1 MSRPL
6 VVLGVTG
13 GIAAYKS
20 ADLIRRLKEQD
31 LDVQVIT
38 TKSALK
44 FVGETTFAAL
54 SGHPVISDI
63 WDNAHEVEHVNVA
76 KKADAIVVAPATA
89 DFLAHLAY
97 GFANDVL
104 LATLLVAK
112 CPIIL
117 APAMH
122 TEMWENSA
130 TKENVATLRKRG
142 FLVLDPAVG
151 KLTGEDSGVGRLPDT
166 TEIAQVVKQVM
177 NRKNA
182 NLGKDLVGL
191 NVLISAGGTR
201 EAIDPVRFIGNRA
214 SGKQGVALA
223 LSALSRGAKVT
234 LVGANLSVNVPAG
247 VEFIS
252 ANTAK
257 EMQEQMQLRAGSADV
272 VIMNAAVADYFIAN
286 PDSNKIK
293 KKDEKLTIELDK
305 TTDILSVLADSKP
318 IKQFLVGFAA
328 ETTTDDDDLITSAK
342 AKLESK
348 KADLI
353 VGNKVSKSVGIS
365 SDENEVIMVTAN
377 EAVLLP
383 KADKLLLAD
392 AMWDFIVKQLAKVG
406 REEKSPVEPDLV

>member
-63 WDNAHEVEHVNVA
+63 WNNAHEVEHVNIA
-76 KKADAIVVAPATA
+76 KKADAIIVAPATA

-151 KLTGEDSGVGRLPDT
+151 KLTGEDSGVGRLPET
-166 TEIAQVVKQVM
+166 TEIAQVVKQVI

-201 EAIDPVRFIGNRA
+201 EAIDPIRFIGNRA

-286 PDSNKIK
+286 PDENKIK

-318 IKQFLVGFAA
+318 IKQYLVGFAA
-328 ETTTDDDDLITSAK
+328 ETTTDDDDLIASAK
-342 AKLESK
+342 SKLESK

-406 REEKSPVEPDLV
+406 REEKSPVEPDLA

>member
-166 TEIAQVVKQVM
+166 TEIAQLVKQVI

-201 EAIDPVRFIGNRA
+201 EAIDPIRFIGNRA

-223 LSALSRGAKVT
+223 FSALSRGAKVT

-293 KKDEKLTIELDK
+293 KKDEKLTIDLDK

-318 IKQFLVGFAA
+318 IKQYLVGFAA
-328 ETTTDDDDLITSAK
+328 ETTTNDDDLIASAK
-342 AKLESK
+342 SKLESK

-353 VGNKVSKSVGIS
+353 VGNKVSNSVGIS

-406 REEKSPVEPDLV
+406 REEKSPVEPDLA

>member
-63 WDNAHEVEHVNVA
+63 WNNAHEVEHVNVA
-76 KKADAIVVAPATA
+76 KKADAIIVAPATA

-104 LATLLVAK
+104 LATLLIAK

-151 KLTGEDSGVGRLPDT
+151 KLTGEDSGVGRLPET
-166 TEIAQVVKQVM
+166 TEIAQVVKQVI

-201 EAIDPVRFIGNRA
+201 EAIDPIRFIGNRA

-286 PDSNKIK
+286 PDENKIK
-293 KKDEKLTIELDK
+293 KKDEKLSIELDK

-318 IKQFLVGFAA
+318 IKQYLVGFAA
-328 ETTTDDDDLITSAK
+328 ETTTDDDDLIASARS
-342 AKLESK
+342 KLESK

-406 REEKSPVEPDLV
+406 REEKSPVEPDLA

>member
-63 WDNAHEVEHVNVA
+63 WNNAHEVEHVNVA

-166 TEIAQVVKQVM
+166 TEIAQVVRQVI

-201 EAIDPVRFIGNRA
+201 EAIDPIRFIGNRA

-272 VIMNAAVADYFIAN
+272 VIMNAAVADYFIAI
-286 PDSNKIK
+286 PDENKIK
-293 KKDEKLTIELDK
+293 KKDEKLAIELDK

-318 IKQFLVGFAA
+318 IKQYLVGFAA
-328 ETTTDDDDLITSAK
+328 ETTTDDDDLIASAK
-342 AKLESK
+342 SKLESK

-406 REEKSPVEPDLV
+406 REEKSPVEPDLA

>member
-44 FVGETTFAAL
+44 FIGETTFAAL
-54 SGHPVISDI
+54 SGNPVISDI

-166 TEIAQVVKQVM
+166 TEIAQVVKQVI

-272 VIMNAAVADYFIAN
+272 VIMNAAVADYFMAN
-286 PDSNKIK
+286 PDENKIK

-305 TTDILSVLADSKP
+305 TTDILKVLADSKP

-328 ETTTDDDDLITSAK
+328 ETTTDDDDLIASAK
-342 AKLESK
+342 SKLESK

-406 REEKSPVEPDLV
+406 REEKSPVEPDLA

>member
-1 MSRPL
+1 MSRTL

-63 WDNAHEVEHVNVA
+63 WNNAHEVEHVNVA

-151 KLTGEDSGVGRLPDT
+151 KLTGEDSGVGRLPET
-166 TEIAQVVKQVM
+166 TEIAQVVKQVI

-201 EAIDPVRFIGNRA
+201 EAIDPIRFIGNRA

-272 VIMNAAVADYFIAN
+272 VIMNAAVADYFIAI
-286 PDSNKIK
+286 PDENKIK

-318 IKQFLVGFAA
+318 IKQYLVGFAA
-328 ETTTDDDDLITSAK
+328 ETTTDDDDLIASAK
-342 AKLESK
+342 SKLESK

-406 REEKSPVEPDLV
+406 REEKSPVEPDLA

>member
-166 TEIAQVVKQVM
+166 TEIAQVVKQVI

-201 EAIDPVRFIGNRA
+201 EAIDPIRFIGNRA

-293 KKDEKLTIELDK
+293 KKDEKLKIELDK
-305 TTDILSVLADSKP
+305 TTDILSVLAESKP
-318 IKQFLVGFAA
+318 IKQYLVGFAA

-342 AKLESK
+342 SKLESK

-353 VGNKVSKSVGIS
+353 VGNKVSNSVGIS

-406 REEKSPVEPDLV
+406 REEKSPVEPDLA

>member
-54 SGHPVISDI
+54 SGHLVISDI
-63 WDNAHEVEHVNVA
+63 WNNAHEVEHVNVA
-76 KKADAIVVAPATA
+76 KKADAIIVAPATA

-166 TEIAQVVKQVM
+166 TEIAQVVKQVI

-201 EAIDPVRFIGNRA
+201 EAIDPIRFIGNRA

-286 PDSNKIK
+286 PDENKIK

-318 IKQFLVGFAA
+318 IKQYLVGFAA
-328 ETTTDDDDLITSAK
+328 ETTTDDDDLIASAK
-342 AKLESK
+342 SKLESK
-348 KADLI
+348 K
-353 VGNKVSKSVGIS
+353 S
-365 SDENEVIMVTAN
+365 
-377 EAVLLP
+377 
-383 KADKLLLAD
+383 
-392 AMWDFIVKQLAKVG
+392 
-406 REEKSPVEPDLV
+406 

>member
-166 TEIAQVVKQVM
+166 TEIAQVVKQVI

-247 VEFIS
+247 VEYIS

-293 KKDEKLTIELDK
+293 KKDDKLTIELDK
-305 TTDILSVLADSKP
+305 TTDILSVLAESKP
-318 IKQFLVGFAA
+318 IKQYLVGFAA

-342 AKLESK
+342 SKLESK

-353 VGNKVSKSVGIS
+353 VGNKVSNSVGIS
-365 SDENEVIMVTAN
+365 SDENEVIMVTAK

-406 REEKSPVEPDLV
+406 REEKSPVEPDLA

>member
-20 ADLIRRLKEQD
+20 ADLIRRLKDQD
-31 LDVQVIT
+31 FDVQVIT

-54 SGHPVISDI
+54 SGNPVISDI
-63 WDNAHEVEHVNVA
+63 WNNAHDVEHVNIA

-122 TEMWENSA
+122 TEMWENPA
-130 TKENVATLRKRG
+130 TKDNVATLRKRG

-166 TEIAQVVKQVM
+166 TEIAQVVKQVI

-201 EAIDPVRFIGNRA
+201 EAIDPIRFIGNRA

-234 LVGANLSVNVPAG
+234 LVGANLSTNVPAG

-257 EMQEQMQLRAGSADV
+257 EMQEQMQLRAGSADI
-272 VIMNAAVADYFIAN
+272 VIMNAAVADYFVAN
-286 PDSNKIK
+286 PQENKIK
-293 KKDEKLTIELDK
+293 KSNEKLTIELDK
-305 TTDILSVLADSKP
+305 TTDILSILADSKP
-318 IKQFLVGFAA
+318 LKQYLVGFAA
-328 ETTTDDDDLITSAK
+328 ETTANDDELIASAK
-342 AKLESK
+342 SKLESK

-353 VGNKVSKSVGIS
+353 VGNKVSNSAGIN

-377 EAVLLP
+377 EEVRLP
-383 KADKLLLAD
+383 KSDKLLLAD
-392 AMWDFIVKQLAKVG
+392 AVWDFIVKELAKVG
-406 REEKSPVEPDLV
+406 RERKSPVEPDLA

>member
-54 SGHPVISDI
+54 SGQPVISDI
-63 WDNAHEVEHVNVA
+63 WNNAHEVEHVNVA

-166 TEIAQVVKQVM
+166 TEIAQVVKQVI

-201 EAIDPVRFIGNRA
+201 EAIDPIRFIGNRA

-286 PDSNKIK
+286 PDENKIK
-293 KKDEKLTIELDK
+293 KNEEKLTIKLDK
-305 TTDILSVLADSKP
+305 TTDILSVLTDSKP
-318 IKQFLVGFAA
+318 IKQYLVGFAA
-328 ETTTDDDDLITSAK
+328 ETTNDDDVLIASAK
-342 AKLESK
+342 SKLESK

-406 REEKSPVEPDLV
+406 REEKSPVEPDLA

>member
-63 WDNAHEVEHVNVA
+63 WNNAHEVEHVNVA

-142 FLVLDPAVG
+142 FLVLDPAAG

-166 TEIAQVVKQVM
+166 TEIAQVVKQVI

-201 EAIDPVRFIGNRA
+201 EAIDPIRFIGNRA

-293 KKDEKLTIELDK
+293 KKDEKLKIELDK
-305 TTDILSVLADSKP
+305 TTDILSLLAESKP
-318 IKQFLVGFAA
+318 IKQYLVGFAA
-328 ETTTDDDDLITSAK
+328 ETTTADDDLITSAK
-342 AKLESK
+342 SKLESK

-365 SDENEVIMVTAN
+365 SDENEVIMVTAK

-392 AMWDFIVKQLAKVG
+392 AMWDFIVNQLAKVG
-406 REEKSPVEPDLV
+406 REEKSPVEPDLA

>member
-31 LDVQVIT
+31 FDVQVIT

-63 WDNAHEVEHVNVA
+63 WNNAHEVEHVNVA
-76 KKADAIVVAPATA
+76 KKADAIIVAPATA

-151 KLTGEDSGVGRLPDT
+151 KLTGEDSGVGRLPET
-166 TEIAQVVKQVM
+166 TEIAQVVKQVI

-201 EAIDPVRFIGNRA
+201 EAIDPIRFIGNRA

-272 VIMNAAVADYFIAN
+272 VIMNAAVADYFIAI
-286 PDSNKIK
+286 PDENKIK
-293 KKDEKLTIELDK
+293 KKDEKLAIELDK

-318 IKQFLVGFAA
+318 IKQYLVGFAA
-328 ETTTDDDDLITSAK
+328 ETTTDDDDLIASAK
-342 AKLESK
+342 SKLESK

-406 REEKSPVEPDLV
+406 REEKSPVEPDLA